1 MFYPF
6 AKGPEAPS
14 EPPSRVAR
22 RLSSGTS
29 LHERKLAA
37 WALAIG
43 ARVPLEQPS
52 EGRRRRGS
60 LPDIDLSGAG
70 PDPGYRSP
78 IRRLTDWLGALARPA
93 VPTATPDMTVSGT
106 ACDGVG
112 AKAQPYYTGQAGIAA
127 AGDSASTGEEMQEDA
142 CERPLQHAA

>member
-1 MFYPF
+1 MFFPF
-6 AKGPEAPS
+6 AKGRKTPPEL
-14 EPPSRVAR
+14 PSRVAR

-43 ARVPLEQPS
+43 ARVPLDQPF
-52 EGRRRRGS
+52 EGRRRRGG

-78 IRRLTDWLGALARPA
+78 IRRLIDWLRAFARPT
-93 VPTATPDMTVSGT
+93 VLTATPDMTVSGT

-112 AKAQPYYTGQAGIAA
+112 AKAQPYYTGRAGIAA

-142 CERPLQHAA
+142 GERPLQHAA

>member
-6 AKGPEAPS
+6 AKGPETPS
-14 EPPSRVAR
+14 ELPSRVAR
-22 RLSSGTS
+22 RLNSGSS

-52 EGRRRRGS
+52 QGRRRGGLS
-60 LPDIDLSGAG
+60 DIDFSGAG

-78 IRRLTDWLGALARPA
+78 IRRLIDWLGAFARPA
-93 VPTATPDMTVSGT
+93 RPMAAPAMTVSGA
-106 ACDGVG
+106 ACEGMG
-112 AKAQPYYTGQAGIAA
+112 SGAQPYYIGQAGIVA
-127 AGDSASTGEEMQEDA
+127 AGDSALTGEEMQEDA
-142 CERPLQHAA
+142 GERPLQHAA

>member
-6 AKGPEAPS
+6 AKGPKAPS
-14 EPPSRVAR
+14 ELPFQLASR
-22 RLSSGTS
+22 LNGGSS

-43 ARVPLEQPS
+43 ARVPLEHPS
-52 EGRRRRGS
+52 EARRRGG

-78 IRRLTDWLGALARPA
+78 IRRVIDWLGAFARPGMS
-93 VPTATPDMTVSGT
+93 VPAPAMTVSGA
-106 ACDGVG
+106 ACEGVG
-112 AKAQPYYTGQAGIAA
+112 ADAQPYYIERAGIAA
-127 AGDSASTGEEMQEDA
+127 ADCAPTGEETQE
-142 CERPLQHAA
+142 ERPLLHAA

>member
-14 EPPSRVAR
+14 ELPSRIAR
-22 RLSSGTS
+22 RLNCGTS

-52 EGRRRRGS
+52 EGRRRGG

-78 IRRLTDWLGALARPA
+78 IRRLIDWLGAFAQPA
-93 VPTATPDMTVSGT
+93 KPIAAPAMTVSGA
-106 ACDGVG
+106 ACRGIG
-112 AKAQPYYTGQAGIAA
+112 ADEQPYYTGRAGIVA
-127 AGDSASTGEEMQEDA
+127 AGDSAPTGEEMQEDA